1 MTAEITDALALLRAA
16 GDADTPTGHNRILE
30 AVRSHLGMQVAY
42 VSEFVGDRTYF
53 RAVDAPG
60 LEQVIKAGDSMS
72 LDDVYCRHILEGRLP
87 EIIPDT
93 AEVPFAKNIP
103 LTQAMGIRAHISVP
117 LKLADGR
124 TYGMFC
130 CVSAQPEPS
139 LNPRDLKIMRAFA
152 ELTALEISR
161 DLAAKAGQKVTEQQV
176 RRVLDANELS
186 LVLQPIRSLRD
197 NRILGFECLSRF
209 AGPEGYSPDIW
220 FAKAESV
227 GLGLDLEL
235 RAVSRGLALLS
246 RLPPRLYLTLN
257 VAPATIASQALA
269 DMLCAVDGRRVVLE
283 ITEHATV
290 EDYDALKL
298 ALVKLRGA
306 GVRLAVDDAGAGYA
320 SLRHILALQPDIIK
334 LDISLTRNIHAD
346 PARNALASALVQF
359 ARHTACLILAE
370 GVEDPRELKAL
381 QKLGISCGQGY
392 HLGRPVP
399 VEQALAMANLQEDLA
414 PVQVPAPL
422 ARMG

>member
-1 MTAEITDALALLRAA
+1 MTEEIKDALDLLRAA
-16 GDADTPTGHNRILE
+16 RDAETPTGLDRILE

-93 AEVPFAKNIP
+93 AELPFAQGVP
-103 LTQAMGIRAHISVP
+103 LTQAMGIKAHISVP

-130 CVSAQPEPS
+130 CVSTQPEPS
-139 LNPRDLKIMRAFA
+139 LNSRDLKIMRAFA
-152 ELTALEISR
+152 ELTALQIGQ
-161 DLAAKAGQKVTEQQV
+161 DLAAKAEQKATEQQV
-176 RRVLDANELS
+176 RRVLDADELS
-186 LVLQPIRSLRD
+186 IVLQPIRSLRD
-197 NRILGFECLSRF
+197 DRILGFECLSRF
-209 AGPEGYSPDIW
+209 AGPEGYPPDVW

-227 GLGLDLEL
+227 GLGLELEL
-235 RAVSRGLALLS
+235 RAVARGLALLS
-246 RLPPRLYLTLN
+246 RLPSRFYLTLN
-257 VAPATIASQALA
+257 VAPATIVSAALA
-269 DMLCAVDGRRVVLE
+269 SMLSAVDGPRVVLE

-346 PARNALASALVQF
+346 PARNALAAALVQF
-359 ARHTACLILAE
+359 ARQTACVILAE
-370 GVEDPRELKAL
+370 GVEDQRELGAL
-381 QKLGISCGQGY
+381 QKLGINCAQGY
-392 HLGRPVP
+392 HLGRPMP
-399 VEQALAMANLQEDLA
+399 VEQALAAANLQEDVRGRRLA
-414 PVQVPAPL
+414 APPRT
-422 ARMG
+422 A